1 MFAQLF
7 RISEEG
13 NLYPVNEKVYIDDSL
28 EGQLSTP
35 QDCVWNYSSSDRAS
49 LVDSQ
54 VLVDFNS
61 NF

>member
-13 NLYPVNEKVYIDDSL
+13 NFYPVNDKVYIDDSL
-28 EGQLSTP
+28 EGQLTTP
-35 QDCVWNYSSSDRAS
+35 QDCIWNYSNSERNA
-49 LVDSQ
+49 VIDSK
-54 VLVDFNS
+54 VLVDFNL

>member
-13 NLYPVNEKVYIDDSL
+13 NFYPVNDKVYIDDSL
-28 EGQLSTP
+28 EGKLTTP
-35 QDCVWNYSSSDRAS
+35 QDCIWNYSNSDRNA
-49 LVDSQ
+49 VIDSK
-54 VLVDFNS
+54 VLVDFNL